1 MYAAAPDMY
10 EMPTETGIRAQAAT
24 GQKEKTGIRM
34 AIDGKRAYA
43 AQLREQKAMFYKR
56 KILELIDRMNRDLFS
71 VDYTAEIERMKKESP
86 ADKAI
91 IAHAEREAFKEGK
104 G

>member
-1 MYAAAPDMY
+1 MHAAKENMHG
-10 EMPTETGIRAQAAT
+10 MPAETGRRAQAAT
-24 GQKEKTGIRM
+24 SQKEKTGIRM
-34 AIDGKRAYA
+34 TTDGKRAYA

-56 KILELIDRMNRDLFS
+56 KILELIDKMNKDLFS
-71 VDYTAEIERMKKESP
+71 VDYTAEIERMGKENP

-91 IAHAEREAFKEGK
+91 IAHAEREAFKECK